1 MMKFK
6 SKLSLVLL
14 MILSFIVLMG
24 ATTSL
29 LVRRDAAS
37 AKAETIKTE
46 TTSWYDV
53 SYDDTSLTILLSAN
67 LSDYSE
73 LNKDAALKLK
83 DTIVEAFRSLVM
95 EKLLGGSTAAGI
107 SAGARSAGIP
117 MPIEAPTGDSVLGE
131 YAEKLRERLS
141 EKGDDDFYEF
151 EKYLNGEYDSVI
163 KYAVSQYIEKHPE
176 LEKSEIEKKI
186 EEATKEVQSI
196 VEEVIDEVAVSDSRI
211 EENKE
216 DLKSEN
222 TKQSDKVKEDITK
235 VVEEGGKVTLSVTE
249 LLSMLRSLTV
259 NDIEIYSNGKFHISG
274 IKQLLSSL
282 PKLSE
287 IAKTEDGNMRFDFQV
302 SMDTTMGKSEF
313 KLTVGF
319 KGDCTNV
326 RRIAKFIA
334 DHIDIV
340 SVDGKYNVKI
350 TLPDAFGAAL
360 ARLANSD
367 AIPDEIKH
375 NVFAMFGKTG
385 NELLEDF
392 KTNYTYDQILEYVK
406 STDFRKIFASL
417 IDAEKIKSFLN
428 GYDVDLSEFSQE
440 KIDKFINDVFG
451 YLKKISENQ
460 SVDGIKDF
468 LKGLGING
476 MPEQLEKAAQK
487 FFDLLKE
494 IDFEYWNA
502 ETFKEFIND
511 ETAFNAKFDEL
522 IQRATN
528 SETARKIY
536 DKLVGYIEKFFNKL
550 PETLKES
557 SILDLYNG
565 KGEILWDG
573 IFNIDVK
580 GTLTSILNKIAPYM
594 DSFAEGEGSY
604 ADKVQ
609 SLIDTWFDGE
619 MTVERNVSLNVT
631 ASNIYKVEYA
641 VKSKTVKTG
650 LLPAGADVKYFAD
663 MKEAN
668 GRKIVAWVDGEG
680 NVVEGMPEADTTVY
694 AVTQFTATLYN
705 GATVA
710 RNVVKTYDGKSV
722 VLTAKAENGC
732 MAPNAKLTYQW
743 FKDGLAMKEATGSE
757 VKITDIK
764 ESGAYYCVISYTL
777 SDGTEISAKS
787 RTITVTINKIL
798 VDLSVGEWTLDTQDN
813 YYVYDGTEKK
823 VEFVLPADFALPEN
837 VEYEVVGNTG
847 INAGTYKAY
856 IKITNSEPDMYEVK
870 LPAVGDSE
878 ENAFEWKISPV
889 EIEFTQE
896 PALSVTSVEYDKEEH
911 TTEFSFEANVDTTIF
926 NGVVEDE
933 TLLTKTDAGV
943 YTVKVKFTIAQD
955 YVGNYVFNGETEIE
969 LTWEITKKVVE
980 LTEEP
985 ALYVDDIEPHV
996 NSIVY
1001 DGKEHNARLAF
1012 KTDVDDGI
1020 LVAAI
1025 DKETELTQTN
1035 AGVYKVVVTLS
1046 VSADNENNY
1055 AYDGQTKFTLT
1066 WEITKFEAKVL
1077 EIPTLEVADAVKE
1090 YEIWTV
1096 VYDGKEHEA
1105 KLTYK
1110 TNVDEEVL
1118 VGTIDK
1124 QENLKQTKAGVYTI
1138 TITFAIAEAHKNN
1151 YIYNGVNQYMLT
1163 WIISKATLDFSD
1175 SYWGYGD
1182 DNTPY
1187 EDGCFVYDGTVKTLN
1202 FVLVESNGKPI
1213 PEGIK
1218 VGTPTGNF
1226 NISAATYTAKIELT
1240 GTDDE
1245 NYLIVMPQT
1254 SFVWKI
1260 EQAKLDLEGYAW
1272 NYPEPFVYDGEQ
1284 KLVILTSAATVAL
1297 PNGVQFSYSG
1307 NRATNA
1313 GTYVASV
1320 SISGNYSSNYYVA
1333 NAPSEL
1339 TWTINKAKIDITNY
1353 KWKWTADSF
1362 DYSQGS
1368 IRQVKLVSETLE
1380 EKIELVKYTDNK
1392 QIAAGEYTAKA
1403 YFRIKADFAVNY
1415 EFAEN
1420 NYIEHS
1426 WTIKE
1431 TGGSGS
1437 LHEKVVTVGD
1447 STITVNA
1454 NVSDDVLETLKV
1466 EESTASYSNEQF
1478 NPWAKSGTHAEIV
1491 KVYSISMA
1499 LPKNFSG
1506 VVVITVSDNSFDGID
1521 AATVHVPVG
1530 TTEIS
1535 TDTCEGLATTTKGNA
1550 VSFNTSSFSDFVI
1563 INQIANEKQNL
1574 WWVWLIDAIILVL
1587 LIVIIILIIRLLK
1600 SKKNNETQDDDT
1612 MVVIDAPEE
1621 ENEEADDDDDDDDDD
1636 ETAAV
1641 ALPDDDDD
1649 DDEGEEDGGAP
1660 VVIAAAVPA
1669 NDADERSIYN
1679 KSFTARLSQA
1689 DDVIKSY
1696 YSELKND
1703 ILAYKGV
1710 KSRISWSFDTFNKG
1724 REKYIKLQIRGKSL
1738 YMYIALNPADL
1749 DEKYHV
1755 KDVSE
1760 MSRYATV
1767 PTMLKIR
1774 KPRSLK
1780 YAKELVAKLMENMG
1794 IARGE
1799 TPNIQYK
1806 IDYKSNEALLQVG
1819 LIKIKVSKSN
1829 FEDINKKD
1837 GNN

>member
-73 LNKDAALKLK
+73 LNKDEALKLK

-117 MPIEAPTGDSVLGE
+117 MPIEAPTDSVLGE

-141 EKGDDDFYEF
+141 EKGDDGFYEF

-176 LEKSEIEKKI
+176 LDKTEIEQKI
-186 EEATKEVQSI
+186 EDATQEVKEI
-196 VEEVIDEVAVSDSRI
+196 VEDVIDTIADSDPEI
-211 EENKE
+211 EERAE
-216 DLKSEN
+216 ELKSEN
-222 TKQSDKVKEDITK
+222 TTQSEKVKENITK

-287 IAKTEDGNMRFDFQV
+287 IAKTEDEDMYFDFQV

-313 KLTVGF
+313 KLTAGF
-319 KGDCTNV
+319 KGDCANV

-334 DHIDIV
+334 DHIDV
-340 SVDGKYNVKI
+340 VNVDGKYNVKI

-557 SILDLYNG
+557 SILDLYNEN
-565 KGEILWDG
+565 GEILWDG
-573 IFNIDVK
+573 IFSIDVK

-710 RNVVKTYDGKSV
+710 RNVVKNYDGKPV

-743 FKDGLAMKEATGSE
+743 FKDGLAMKDATGSE

-798 VDLSVGEWTLDTQDN
+798 VDLSVGEWTLNTQDN

-823 VEFVLPADFALPEN
+823 VEFVLPADFKLPEN
-837 VEYEVVGNTG
+837 VKYEVVGNTG
-847 INAGTYKAY
+847 TNADTYKAY

-878 ENAFEWKISPV
+878 ENAFEWEIYKKEVKI
-889 EIEFTQE
+889 
-896 PALSVTSVEYDKEEH
+896 
-911 TTEFSFEANVDTTIF
+911 
-926 NGVVEDE
+926 
-933 TLLTKTDAGV
+933 
-943 YTVKVKFTIAQD
+943 
-955 YVGNYVFNGETEIE
+955 
-969 LTWEITKKVVE
+969 
-980 LTEEP
+980 
-985 ALYVDDIEPHV
+985 
-996 NSIVY
+996 
-1001 DGKEHNARLAF
+1001 
-1012 KTDVDDGI
+1012 
-1020 LVAAI
+1020 
-1025 DKETELTQTN
+1025 
-1035 AGVYKVVVTLS
+1035 
-1046 VSADNENNY
+1046 
-1055 AYDGQTKFTLT
+1055 
-1066 WEITKFEAKVL
+1066 L
-1077 EIPTLEVADAVKE
+1077 EIPTLEVANAVEE
-1090 YEIWTV
+1090 YKIWTV
-1096 VYDGKEHEA
+1096 TYDGKVHEA
-1105 KLTYK
+1105 KLKYK
-1110 TNVDEEVL
+1110 TNVDEDIL

-1124 QENLKQTKAGVYTI
+1124 QGNLKQTNAGVYTI
-1138 TITFAIAEAHKNN
+1138 TISFSIAFEKQNN
-1151 YIYNGVNQYMLT
+1151 YVYYGVSEYKCT
-1163 WIISKATLDFSD
+1163 WIIKKANLDFSD
-1175 SYWGYGD
+1175 SCWGYGTE
-1182 DNTPY
+1182 NTPY
-1187 EDGCFVYDGTVKTLN
+1187 EDGCFVYDGSAKTLN
-1202 FVLVESNGKPI
+1202 FVLVESNGKTI

-1218 VGTPTGNF
+1218 VGTPTGNRYT
-1226 NISAATYTAKIELT
+1226 NAGTYTAKIELT

-1272 NYPEPFVYDGEQ
+1272 DYPEPFVYDGEQ
-1284 KLVILTSAATVAL
+1284 KTVTLTSAATVAL
-1297 PNGVQFSYSG
+1297 PSGVELNYSG

-1339 TWTINKAKIDITNY
+1339 TWTINKAKIDISAY
-1353 KWKWTADSF
+1353 RWQWTADSF

-1530 TTEIS
+1530 TTEIN

-1621 ENEEADDDDDDDDDD
+1621 ENEEADDDDDDDDD